1 MHKPVRGAFIPF
13 SDGSRAC
20 MGKKFAEVEFVAALT
35 VVFARYR
42 VMLADE
48 GIEARERAER
58 ALRKSSAFLTLGMKD
73 DVPLL
78 FQRRL

>member
-1 MHKPVRGAFIPF
+1 
-13 SDGSRAC
+13 